1 MICWRYRREK
11 SFPVRSED
19 TSSSHK
25 ASAAISAHY
34 TQCPSCYPKH
44 YWRDAAVIC
53 FEVICQVYFYIWNPR
68 VSCPLS
74 IRLHKIVVPQDQEF
88 ALVCGT
94 STVSIVDSDFWLYII
109 WEPSSSSS
117 VQKTNTNDQHHK
129 KRPTTTTIHQVLW
142 RRQPCH
148 SGAYC
153 YPQAVPI
160 HSQRL
165 VDPSNC
171 KCQGSCS
178 ICCSAIAIFRTK
190 QAFTLILSRSQ
201 T

>member
-25 ASAAISAHY
+25 ASAAISAHSA
-34 TQCPSCYPKH
+34 QCPSCYPKH

-88 ALVCGT
+88 ALRVWHIDCFNRWLRLLVIYNLRTFVVEQCSKDEHQRLT
-94 STVSIVDSDFWLYII
+94 S
-109 WEPSSSSS
+109 
-117 VQKTNTNDQHHK
+117 QK
-129 KRPTTTTIHQVLW
+129 RLTTTTIHQVLW

-153 YPQAVPI
+153 YPQEVPI

-165 VDPSNC
+165 VDPSYC
-171 KCQGSCS
+171 KCQGSCT
-178 ICCSAIAIFRTK
+178 ICCSAIAIFWTK
-190 QAFTLILSRSQ
+190 QVFTSTHSCSQ